1 MLYYSCAFLCIWR
14 CNVLYQSC
22 YFAFFIYVTIDNRA
36 SSAPKLCPAAFLSVV
51 CSGYFLLQV
60 MILSFSGTRR
70 YECFLPALR
79 KVVLWAQSKEKLH
92 FHFEKDLCLFLAS
105 CTTSKGL
112 KTRLKGQYCF
122 CCRSSVT
129 ITCTQ
134 SLAFKR
140 RNSAINISPWQPI
153 RVRFS
158 SYGIFP
164 IWQFYTGAC
173 DTVNN
178 QVT

>member
-1 MLYYSCAFLCIWR
+1 MSRPILLKANILSSQLLDPAEISR
-14 CNVLYQSC
+14 EKQ
-22 YFAFFIYVTIDNRA
+22 TA
-36 SSAPKLCPAAFLSVV
+36 SSLW
-51 CSGYFLLQV
+51 
-60 MILSFSGTRR
+60 R

-79 KVVLWAQSKEKLH
+79 KVVLCAQSKEKLH

-105 CTTSKGL
+105 CTTTKCL

-129 ITCTQ
+129 ITQ

-140 RNSAINISPWQPI
+140 RNSTINISPWQPI
-153 RVRFS
+153 RVRFR